1 MQTFYTVM
9 IIDDDP
15 LTRESYEALLELEGL
30 STVAASNGAEAIL
43 WLESNTVAMILL
55 DLKMPV
61 MDGRSFLEHRARQE
75 KIREVPVLVVSG
87 WLDEAE
93 TRQTLLQLGADRLL
107 RKPVDREELIG
118 TVREILAKR
127 PAPDVPP
134 QQEVQKPRKREDSRV
149 AFTVPIRVR
158 TGSSLE
164 ASGRLCDI
172 SAGGLGAYLPHRL
185 SDGET
190 ITVSLDIKGHSLAL
204 TGFVQ
209 WTGEEPAAVGCRH
222 GIRFAEKQE
231 DSFPLYTYS
240 FYRDPSESPN

>member
-1 MQTFYTVM
+1 MHTSLTIM

-15 LTRESYEALLELEGL
+15 LTRESYQALLEAEGF
-30 STVAASNGAEAIL
+30 SAVGARNGAEAIL
-43 WLESNTVAMILL
+43 WLESRTAAMILL

-61 MDGRSFLEHRARQE
+61 MDGRSFLEHRARQA

-93 TRQTLLQLGADRLL
+93 TRETLLQLGADRLL
-107 RKPVDREELIG
+107 WKPVDQEDLLG

-127 PAPDVPP
+127 SASDAPPP
-134 QQEVQKPRKREDSRV
+134 QEAQKSRRRQDSRV
-149 AFTVPIRVR
+149 AFTLPIRVR

-172 SAGGLGAYLPHRL
+172 SAGGLGAYLPRCL
-185 SDGET
+185 SDEET

-209 WTGEEPAAVGCRH
+209 WTAENPTGIGCRH
-222 GIRFAEKQE
+222 GIRFAERQE

-240 FYRDPSESPN
+240 FYRDHSESPN

>member
-1 MQTFYTVM
+1 MEASYTVL

-15 LTRESYEALLELEGL
+15 VTREAYQAFLETKGF
-30 STVAASNGAEAIL
+30 SAVGAINGAEAIL
-43 WLESNTVAMILL
+43 WLESNTAAMILL

-93 TRQTLLQLGADRLL
+93 TRQTLVQLGADRLL